1 MRANMQT
8 YVQVTQVK
16 NDAEWQAEM
25 LKYGYDGCEDMYITV
40 GDFDYN
46 FADDLQIANTRTEE
60 EYAVMCGNEH
70 DRRCYNFTVDVHT
83 CVGGKQWI
91 TEEQFDTIG

>member
-1 MRANMQT
+1 MQT

-16 NDAEWQAEM
+16 NDAEWLAEM
-25 LKYGYDGCEDMYITV
+25 LKYGYGGCEDMYVAV

-46 FADDLQIANTRTEE
+46 FADDVQIANTRTDKQ
-60 EYAVMCGNEH
+60 YAFMCGNEH
-70 DRRCYNFTVDVHT
+70 DRRCYNFTIDVHT
-83 CVGGKQWI
+83 CTQGKQWI

>member
-1 MRANMQT
+1 MQT

-16 NDAEWQAEM
+16 NDAEWLAEM
-25 LKYGYDGCEDMYITV
+25 LKYGYGGCEDMYVAV

-46 FADDLQIANTRTEE
+46 WADDLQIANTRTDE
-60 EYAVMCGNEH
+60 EYAFMCGNEH

>member
-1 MRANMQT
+1 MQT

-16 NDAEWQAEM
+16 NDAEWLAE
-25 LKYGYDGCEDMYITV
+25 LQEYGYDNCEDMYVAV

-46 FADDLQIANTRTEE
+46 FADNLTIANTQADE
-60 EYAVMCGNEH
+60 EYAFMCGNEY

-83 CVGGKQWI
+83 CVEGKQWI
-91 TEEQFDTIG
+91 TEETFEAIG

>member
-1 MRANMQT
+1 MQT

-16 NDAEWQAEM
+16 NDSEWLDE
-25 LKYGYDGCEDMYITV
+25 LLEYGYDGCEDMYVAV

-46 FADDLQIANTRTEE
+46 WADDLAIAHTSTDE
-60 EYAVMCGNEH
+60 EYAFMCGNES

-83 CVGGKQWI
+83 CTGGKQWI
-91 TEEQFDTIG
+91 TEEQFEAIG

>member
-1 MRANMQT
+1 MQT

-16 NDAEWQAEM
+16 NDDEWQAEM

-46 FADDLQIANTRTEE
+46 FADDLQIANTRTDE
-60 EYAVMCGNEH
+60 EYAFMCGNEH

>member
-1 MRANMQT
+1 MQT

-16 NDAEWQAEM
+16 NDAEWLAEM
-25 LKYGYDGCEDMYITV
+25 LKYGYGGCEDMYVAV

-46 FADDLQIANTRTEE
+46 FADDVQIANTRTDKQ
-60 EYAVMCGNEH
+60 YAFMCGNEY
-70 DRRCYNFTVDVHT
+70 DRRCYNFTIDVHT
-83 CVGGKQWI
+83 CTQGKQWI

>member
-1 MRANMQT
+1 MQT

-40 GDFDYN
+40 CDFDYN
-46 FADDLQIANTRTEE
+46 FADDLQIANTRTDE
-60 EYAVMCGNEH
+60 EYAFMCGNEH

>member
-1 MRANMQT
+1 MQT

-25 LKYGYDGCEDMYITV
+25 LEYGYDGCEDMYVAV
-40 GDFDYN
+40 GDFDYI
-46 FADDLQIANTRTEE
+46 FADDLQIANTRIDE
-60 EYAVMCGNEH
+60 EYAFMCGNKH

-83 CVGGKQWI
+83 CTQGKQWI
-91 TEEQFDTIG
+91 TEEAFETIG

>member
-1 MRANMQT
+1 MQT

-25 LKYGYDGCEDMYITV
+25 LEYGYAGCEDMYVAV

-46 FADDLQIANTRTEE
+46 WADNLAIAHTSTDEQ
-60 EYAVMCGNEH
+60 YAFMCGNEY

-83 CVGGKQWI
+83 CAQGKQWI
-91 TEEQFDTIG
+91 TEEQFETIG